1 MTNLERAMEIF
12 EDIDIS
18 IIKEI
23 VYLNGWSGYEEGRG
37 YLIFKGIDDSIQYC
51 EYGSCVF
58 ADDNTNYFNPQEI
71 TPDEALEMIQEMEK
85 YINEN

>member
-1 MTNLERAMEIF
+1 MTDLERAMEIF

-23 VYLNGWSGYEEGRG
+23 IYLDGWSGYEESRG
-37 YLIFKGIDDSIQYC
+37 LFVFKGIDDSIQYC
-51 EYGSCVF
+51 EYGSCVM
-58 ADDNTNYFNPQEI
+58 ADDNTDYFRPQEI
-71 TPDEALEMIQEMEK
+71 TPDEALEMITEMEK